1 MTMLLFR
8 LIPAP
13 DREAITG
20 DLLEEAAFRDLRG
33 AARASWLAHQCAA
46 IALGLSIQR
55 VRAWFVVAPIRE
67 IASGIAMRTWWT
79 VRGDRSG
86 VVVRGLAFCGWIA
99 TLTLGVELL
108 VRTLLR
114 ASGF

>member
-1 MTMLLFR
+1 MTTLLFR
-8 LIPAP
+8 LIPAA

-33 AARASWLAHQCAA
+33 AARTSWLLHQCAA

-55 VRAWFVVAPIRE
+55 ARGWFVVAPIRE
-67 IASGIAMRTWWT
+67 IASGMAMGTWWT
-79 VRGDRSG
+79 ARSDRSG
-86 VVVRGLAFCGWIA
+86 ILVRGLAFCGWIA
-99 TLTLGVELL
+99 TLALGVELL